1 MDFNAKMYKIMG
13 EKILE
18 TGVIALPRRSSSKIL
33 LRWLLAFYIL
43 SAVLISYL
51 PAGANISQSIGV
63 LLAFAFVVNVL
74 VEKRR
79 ILLTREL
86 VILGLFAIYT
96 LIGAFLARDLAA
108 FWTMEAT
115 LFQLIVLI
123 IIIYDITRNETS
135 RLLSTKVFV
144 LAVTIASVLALL
156 GVGFSAEGR
165 IGGVLGNPNNYG
177 ATLLFAIAL
186 AGYLLS
192 TRLRRWQRVLL
203 IIVIAW
209 LSWNV
214 LLSGS
219 RTAILGLVVFVGAL
233 LLLYTSRMVTKRPFR
248 VIMTWVVL
256 AGVLTVGFSSIF
268 NLDLSLQ
275 RRLDNVWLAVRG
287 TNLQAL
293 SEGSLVTRYRF
304 IQTAFQVWK
313 EQPLLGVGTN
323 QFRYYATEYNPNVF
337 SSYAHSDYAEILAD
351 FGLIGFLLYYVFF
364 FLLSMRV
371 LRLRVGAMA
380 ARQAISLDIVTA
392 FLLSFFVSEVGFVL
406 YYSKV
411 AWIGFALILC
421 LLQTWDRKGYEGNA
435 Y

>member
-1 MDFNAKMYKIMG
+1 MHGI
-13 EKILE
+13 ILEMSQE
-18 TGVIALPRRSSSKIL
+18 TGVIGSPRNGSSNIL
-33 LRWLLAFYIL
+33 LQWLLTAYIL

-51 PAGANISQSIGV
+51 PSGANISQGIGV
-63 LLAFAFVVNVL
+63 LLAFAFVAYLL

-86 VILGLFAIYT
+86 VMLALFGVYT
-96 LIGAFLARDLAA
+96 LIGGFLAVDSTS
-108 FWTMEAT
+108 FWKMETT
-115 LFQLIVLI
+115 LFQLIALVI
-123 IIIYDITRNETS
+123 IVYNIARNEAS

-144 LAVTIASVLALL
+144 LAVTIASVLAFL

-186 AGYLLS
+186 ATYLVS
-192 TRLRRWQRVLL
+192 TRLRKWQRVLL
-203 IIVIAW
+203 IVAIPW

-233 LLLYTSRMVTKRPFR
+233 LLLYTRRVVTKRPFR
-248 VIMTWVVL
+248 VIMTWVLL
-256 AGVLTVGFSSIF
+256 AGVLTAGFSSIF
-268 NLDLSLQ
+268 NLDLRVQ
-275 RRLDNVWLAVRG
+275 RRLDNMWLVVRG
-287 TNLQAL
+287 TNLQDL
-293 SEGSLVTRYRF
+293 PEGSLITRYRF
-304 IQTAFQVWK
+304 IRTAFQVWRDH
-313 EQPLLGVGTN
+313 PLLGVGTN

-337 SSYAHSDYAEILAD
+337 ASYAHSDYAEILAD

-380 ARQAISLDIVTA
+380 ARQALSLDIVTA
-392 FLLSFFVSEVGFVL
+392 FLLSFFVSEIGFVL
-406 YYSKV
+406 YYNKNM
-411 AWIGFALILC
+411 WIGVTLILC
-421 LLQTWDRKGYEGNA
+421 LLQTWDRERHAVNSHGI
-435 Y
+435 